1 MINQPDS
8 DLKPES
14 CDHTH
19 DAQYCIKSTSLDGYN
34 SFNLYIEMEYGFT
47 NTTQIIV
54 NVFKY

>member
-34 SFNLYIEMEYGFT
+34 NFNFNLWNMDLLT
-47 NTTQIIV
+47 K
-54 NVFKY
+54 FK